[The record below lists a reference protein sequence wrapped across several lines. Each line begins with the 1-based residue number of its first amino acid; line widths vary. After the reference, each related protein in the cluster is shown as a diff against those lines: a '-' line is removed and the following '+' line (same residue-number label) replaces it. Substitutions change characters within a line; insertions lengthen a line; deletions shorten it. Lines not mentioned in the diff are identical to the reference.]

1 MLSYIIGPVVLGFYG
16 LFFAPILVVVGLTFA
31 NTALP
36 RLLGADVGQAIE

>member
-1 MLSYIIGPVVLGFYG
+1 VVLGFYG

-36 RLLGADVGQAIE
+36 RLLGADAGQAIE